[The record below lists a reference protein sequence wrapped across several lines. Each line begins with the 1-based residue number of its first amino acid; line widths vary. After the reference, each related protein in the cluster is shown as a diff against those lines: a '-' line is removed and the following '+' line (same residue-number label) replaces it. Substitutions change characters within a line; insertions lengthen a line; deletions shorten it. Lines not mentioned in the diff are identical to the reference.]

1 MNMKLK
7 MKIILL
13 ALLGLIFFAGLWPS
27 SAQRGQGVRIKADN
41 GAEIDLY
48 DESYA
53 LVIGV
58 SKYTNGW
65 RALPGVS
72 RDVTAVN
79 AVLTKQGFTV
89 KVITD
94 PTFTQMDQAIRDF
107 ISEYGLKQRNRLLIY
122 FAGHGY
128 TELRSD
134 GRDLGYIIPADAPLP
149 AQNPQLFSR
158 RAMSMDDMEAHA
170 RRINAKHALFIFDSC
185 FSGSIFEAR
194 GTLYVPPEIAS
205 KTAAPVRQF
214 ITSGTKNQTV
224 PDTSIFRLYF
234 VRAFEQREGDLN
246 HDDFITGEELG
257 IYLSGKVSRDSREAQ
272 TPRYGKINDARLN
285 IGDMVFALP
294 AATVVVKPPNTSE
307 AFELAFWNSIST
319 SLNVQDFD
327 AYLEQYPNGRFAS
340 LARNKKAQLLAEL
353 RRPDSVRPLTGSL
366 AFTPTPF
373 TTAKL
378 MNGSVTR
385 SQAVCDSYA
394 EDLGNGI
401 KLEMTRVP
409 AGKFLMGS
417 PVNEA
422 ERKEDEGPQ
431 REVSVSSFLMGRF
444 EVTQQQWRLV
454 AGWPK
459 VGTELIASPSESKGD
474 RLPVE
479 KISWIEAKEF
489 IARLNKKLGL
499 TKGNEYRLPSEA
511 EWEYAARSGTTTPFA
526 FGSGLSM
533 DVVNFDGR
541 VKGDKK
547 DGVKVVYRD
556 KPVEVGSVGIANAF
570 GLFDLH
576 GNLWEWCED
585 DWHPTFDDAPQTGQP
600 WITDFSSRDSR
611 RLIRGGSFGSK
622 SGDCRAARRIKN
634 TPDFRGKDLG
644 FRLARNYR

>member
-65 RALPGVS
+65 RVLPGVS

-89 KVITD
+89 KVVTD

-194 GTLYVPPEIAS
+194 SSLFVPPEIAS

-285 IGDMVFALP
+285 IGDMVFVLP
-294 AATVVVKPPNTSE
+294 AAPVVVTPTNTSE
-307 AFELAFWNSIST
+307 AFELAFWNSINASR
-319 SLNVQDFD
+319 SAQDFD

-353 RRPDSVRPLTGSL
+353 RRPDPLKPVNSNL
-366 AFTPTPF
+366 VFTATPF

-378 MNGSVTR
+378 MNGNVTR
-385 SQAVCDSYA
+385 SQAVCESYF
-394 EDLGNGI
+394 EDLGNGV
-401 KLEMTRVP
+401 KLEMARVP

-417 PVNEA
+417 PASEPD
-422 ERKEDEGPQ
+422 RKDDEGPQ
-431 REVSVSSFLMGRF
+431 REVSISSFLMGRF
-444 EVTQQQWRLV
+444 EVTQQQWRVV

-459 VGTELIASPSESKGD
+459 VGIELNANPAQFKGD
-474 RLPVE
+474 SLPVE
-479 KISWIEAKEF
+479 MISWLETKEF

-499 TKGNEYRLPSEA
+499 TEGNEYRLPSEA
-511 EWEYAARSGTTTPFA
+511 EWEYAARSGTTTTFA
-526 FGSGLSM
+526 FGSVLSAE
-533 DVVNFDGR
+533 VVNFDGR
-541 VKGDKK
+541 LKGDKK
-547 DGVKVVYRD
+547 DGASVAFRN
-556 KPVEVGSVGIANAF
+556 KPVAVGSIGIANAW
-570 GLFDLH
+570 GLFDLY

-585 DWHPTFDDAPQTGQP
+585 DWHPTYENAPQNGRP
-600 WITDFSSRDSR
+600 WITDLSSREPR

-634 TPDFRGKDLG
+634 VPDFRGPDLG
-644 FRLARNYR
+644 FRLARTIR